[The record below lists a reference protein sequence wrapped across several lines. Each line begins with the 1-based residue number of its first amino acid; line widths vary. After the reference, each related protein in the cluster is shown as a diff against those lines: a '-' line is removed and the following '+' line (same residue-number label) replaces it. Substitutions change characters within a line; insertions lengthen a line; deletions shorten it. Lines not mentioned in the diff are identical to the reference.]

1 MKVFK
6 KHLRLKEALELQQ
19 NGSIGL
25 VPTMGALHAGHLA
38 LVERAVKENTC
49 VIVSIFVNP
58 TQFNDQKDLNAY
70 PKTLSDDLQKLTV
83 FGNSMWVYAPEV
95 EDLYPEKTAAELY
108 DFGSLENTMEGAHRS
123 GHFQG
128 VATVVYK
135 LFSCFMPTRAYF
147 GEKDYQQLSIIHA
160 LVAQKKLPI
169 SIVNCPIIREDDGL
183 AMSSR
188 NSRLTQEQRALAP
201 LIYKV
206 LLQAKAW
213 KKEKNVAQIN
223 EWVERYFKEHPAFEL
238 DYFCIANAQSL
249 QPAKR
254 LNDKEKTRAFI
265 AVKLGEVRLID
276 NVNF

>member
-83 FGNSMWVYAPEV
+83 FGNSVWVYAPEV

-254 LNDKEKTRAFI
+254 LNDNEKTRAFI